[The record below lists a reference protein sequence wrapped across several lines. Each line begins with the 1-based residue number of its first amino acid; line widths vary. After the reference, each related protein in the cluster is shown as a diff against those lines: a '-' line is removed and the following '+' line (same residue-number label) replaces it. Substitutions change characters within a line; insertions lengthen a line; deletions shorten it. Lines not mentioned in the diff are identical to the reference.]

1 MRILIAHEAAA
12 GGGGVESYLA
22 AVIPALVE
30 RGHTVALIHQRSLRQ
45 PGPTRL
51 RFDGVPQFSVEDD
64 GFDTALQRL
73 AAWQPDVCFS
83 HNMGAL
89 DVDAALLAR
98 WPTIKMM
105 HGFFGTCISSH
116 KAHAF
121 PSVVPC
127 SRVFGPACVALYVP
141 RRCGPLRPLKAAASL
156 RWNVRQRG
164 MLDGYATIVVAS
176 RYMRDEYLRH
186 GVASDRVVAAPLFPT
201 TQNTDG
207 ARFPPRE
214 PTVLFAGRMTALK
227 GPRVLVEAE
236 AAAGKLLGRVPRL
249 VMEGD
254 GPERAALIGAA
265 SALGVPASFPGWV
278 TGSALAEAFQ
288 GASVIAIPSL
298 WPEPFGLVGLEAGLH
313 GVPAIAFASGGIP
326 EWLQD
331 GVNGHLVRERGSAA
345 ALGAALASVLGNP
358 ESMRALGAG
367 ALATASRM
375 TLDNHVQRL
384 EATFVSAAAT
394 AGAA

>member
-22 AVIPALVE
+22 ALMPALAE
-30 RGHTVALIHQRSLRQ
+30 RGHAVALFHQRSLRQ
-45 PGPTRL
+45 DGPTRL
-51 RFDGVPQFSVEDD
+51 QFDGVPQFSVEDH
-64 GFDTALQRL
+64 GFETSLQRL
-73 AAWQPDVCFS
+73 AAWQPDICFS

-105 HGFFGTCISSH
+105 HGFFGTCISSQ

-127 SRVFGPACVALYVP
+127 SRVFGPPCTALYVP
-141 RRCGPLRPLKAAASL
+141 RRCGPLRPGQAAAGL
-156 RWNVRQRG
+156 RWNLRQRG
-164 MLDGYATIVVAS
+164 MFDGYAAIVVAS
-176 RYMRDEYLRH
+176 RYMRDEYVRH
-186 GVASDRVVAAPLFPT
+186 GVATDRVITAPLFPT
-201 TQNTDG
+201 TQNHEG
-207 ARFPPRE
+207 ARFPPVE

-227 GPRVLVEAE
+227 GPRVLVEAVG
-236 AAAGKLLGRVPRL
+236 AAGKLLGRAPRL
-249 VMEGD
+249 VMAGD
-254 GPERAALIGAA
+254 GPERAGLIAMA
-265 SALGVPASFPGWV
+265 KALGVPASFPGWL
-278 TGSALAEAFQ
+278 TGSMLADAFQ

-313 GVPAIAFASGGIP
+313 GVPAIAFDSGGIS
-326 EWLQD
+326 EWLHD

-358 ESMRALGAG
+358 ESLRALGAG
-367 ALATASRM
+367 ALAAASRM
-375 TLDNHVQRL
+375 TLADHVQRL
-384 EATFVSAAAT
+384 EGTFVSAAAMGV
-394 AGAA
+394 A